1 MFIAVQHKAAAT
13 LTAVAPKRVH
23 TLMLAT
29 SILPRTLIHVCKRK
43 RGSTLLL
50 YSLLIDTIRPTA
62 YITVKQ
68 ESTTFMHVIKGTLT
82 GLHIPTDFH
91 CM

>member
-23 TLMLAT
+23 TLVLAT

-43 RGSTLLL
+43 RGRTLLL
-50 YSLLIDTIRPTA
+50 YSLLIDTICLAA
-62 YITVKQ
+62 YSQTEVYN
-68 ESTTFMHVIKGTLT
+68 THA
-82 GLHIPTDFH
+82 
-91 CM
+91 CY